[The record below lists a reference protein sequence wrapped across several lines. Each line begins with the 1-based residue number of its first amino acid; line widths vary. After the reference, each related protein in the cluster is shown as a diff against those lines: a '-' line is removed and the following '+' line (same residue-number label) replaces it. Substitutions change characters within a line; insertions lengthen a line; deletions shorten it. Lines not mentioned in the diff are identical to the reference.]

1 MSSELSRQLRLAARS
16 PGSYTQSALQPL
28 ESVADPYGQLG
39 YGFKGADSPGAS
51 TTGTNAWV
59 EKDPALRTYH
69 PLQTVTAPD
78 GTSMDITPIK
88 TVTFENGEGAKLK
101 LEYAVAD
108 LQKMAS

>member
-1 MSSELSRQLRLAARS
+1 
-16 PGSYTQSALQPL
+16 
-28 ESVADPYGQLG
+28 LG
-39 YGFKGADSPGAS
+39 YGVAGPDSPGVS
-51 TTGTNAWV
+51 TTGTNLWV

-88 TVTFENGEGAKLK
+88 TVTFEDGKGAKLK

-108 LQKMAS
+108 LQKMVP